1 MYTSTASSPCLDT
14 NAVGSA
20 TPPSEVFG
28 TFFMPIFCLLE
39 RAPHGA
45 PKAGTS
51 SLKPPAREDGSFNAL
66 RRTSGILMSR
76 ELACMYR
83 AVRKGTEELRT
94 LDLGPS
100 KTLRSKGDVEKLAKL
115 ASDPSPEKG
124 IVTLVSCL
132 LSLYA
137 RGSDRNNPQAS
148 NGSRWWRDEMS
159 PRLFWTSAAT
169 DSPTRQ
175 PDGWLNIRERAIPMG
190 HPNGGI

>member
-1 MYTSTASSPCLDT
+1 MALLCNPC
-14 NAVGSA
+14 S
-20 TPPSEVFG
+20 
-28 TFFMPIFCLLE
+28 
-39 RAPHGA
+39 
-45 PKAGTS
+45 
-51 SLKPPAREDGSFNAL
+51 
-66 RRTSGILMSR
+66 
-76 ELACMYR
+76 R

-94 LDLGPS
+94 LELGAS
-100 KTLRSKGDVEKLAKL
+100 KILCSKEDVEKLAKL
-115 ASDPSPEKG
+115 ASEPSPEKG
-124 IVTLVSCL
+124 IVTLFSCL

-137 RGSDRNNPQAS
+137 RGSDRNNTQAS